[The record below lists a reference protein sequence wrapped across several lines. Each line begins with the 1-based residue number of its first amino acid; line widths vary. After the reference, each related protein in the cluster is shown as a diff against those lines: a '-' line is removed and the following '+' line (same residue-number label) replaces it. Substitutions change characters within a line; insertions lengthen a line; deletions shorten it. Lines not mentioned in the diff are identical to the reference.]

1 MAKKL
6 IQNLMQRLHMIP
18 DKEKISQT
26 KSLKF
31 LGDKLHQPHLW
42 HLNRHSV
49 ARAFAVGGFAM
60 YTPPLPWQMI
70 IAAALAIYFEANL
83 PIAVAL
89 VWITN
94 PLTWI
99 PLYYVA
105 YNLGA
110 LLLGREGYSFSDFQ
124 SVFSSLG
131 DAWDKLG
138 APFLLGCF
146 GMMIICAL
154 IGFFGIQIF
163 WRYHVLSAWEKR
175 KTRRREAVKNVFETL
190 PETAD
195 TSVVASLE
203 DAWKNVEKPFLA
215 ERFEMT
221 ALIAAAGREAISSFK
236 SHAASSWE
244 HYETERQAAD
254 AKLAKRPLLLKLRK
268 TFRSN
273 GIKLLQIT
281 AGAGRA
287 GIQAFWNTLA
297 DARAQRKIQR
307 RKNSDAIP
315 ANPET
320 NHPQK

>member
-6 IQNLMQRLHMIP
+6 IQNLMQRLNMIP
-18 DKEKISQT
+18 DKEKLAQT
-26 KSLKF
+26 KGLKF

-70 IAAALAIYFEANL
+70 IAAVLAIYFEANL

-110 LLLGREGYSFSDFQ
+110 LLLGQEGYSFTDFQ

-131 DAWDKLG
+131 DAWEKLG

-146 GMMIICAL
+146 GMMVLCA
-154 IGFFGIQIF
+154 IAGYFGIQLF
-163 WRYHVLSAWEKR
+163 WRYHVLNAWEKR
-175 KTRRREAVKNVFETL
+175 KMRRREAVKKVFEAM
-190 PETAD
+190 PEAAES
-195 TSVVASLE
+195 SVASSLE
-203 DAWKNVEKPFLA
+203 DAWENIEKPFLA

-221 ALIAAAGREAISSFK
+221 ALLVNAGREGLRAFQN
-236 SHAASSWE
+236 HATSAWE
-244 HYETERQAAD
+244 QYDAERQKTD
-254 AKLAKRPLLLKLRK
+254 VKLK
-268 TFRSN
+268 
-273 GIKLLQIT
+273 GIKMLQIS
-281 AGAGRA
+281 ASAGRA
-287 GIQAFWNTLA
+287 GMQAFWNNIVST
-297 DARAQRKIQR
+297 REHRK
-307 RKNSDAIP
+307 
-315 ANPET
+315 
-320 NHPQK
+320 